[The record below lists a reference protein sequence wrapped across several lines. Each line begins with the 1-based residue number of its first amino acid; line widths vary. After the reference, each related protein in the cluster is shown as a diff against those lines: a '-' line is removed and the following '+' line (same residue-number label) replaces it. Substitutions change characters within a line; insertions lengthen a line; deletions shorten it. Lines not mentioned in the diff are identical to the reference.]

1 VKGWA
6 GFLLKY
12 QKASYLQEFSFAM
25 VMFNGAVHM
34 WRVKDSEVK
43 DRQNIFR
50 STDVANRCG
59 ASHQVKQRG

>member
-1 VKGWA
+1 
-6 GFLLKY
+6 
-12 QKASYLQEFSFAM
+12 M
-25 VMFNGAVHM
+25 VMFNGAVNM

-59 ASHQVKQRG
+59 ASHQVKQWG